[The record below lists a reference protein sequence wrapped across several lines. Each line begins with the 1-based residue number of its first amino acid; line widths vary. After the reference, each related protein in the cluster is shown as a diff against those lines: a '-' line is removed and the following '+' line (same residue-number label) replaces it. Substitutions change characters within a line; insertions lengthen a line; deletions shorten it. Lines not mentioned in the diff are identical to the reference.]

1 MGTPQNRGAGGDNR
15 PSQHRCLPAEISLD
29 TDTSRS
35 GAVSRTLLD
44 KV

>member
-1 MGTPQNRGAGGDNR
+1 MCVCVCSNPRSIPLAT
-15 PSQHRCLPAEISLD
+15 EVSLD
-29 TDTSRS
+29 ADTSRS